1 MDNAHTWNVDLAY
14 TCTKAKADQFS
25 LIHSGNSGN
34 LPSIAVM
41 TMFCKETMEYIY
53 IYMYIYLHLQLYD
66 MCILVLL
73 YTPLSCTSMY
83 IDEYIH
89 YIYIFLSLC
98 YWYHMYFW
106 WQKFPPPLPFLR
118 GHGVNL
124 IHQKPGAR
132 REQDSKTKLEFV
144 LVLSREWGNDPK
156 SLVIIIPA
164 APIPIHSL
172 LSTSKNWII
181 EN

>member
-1 MDNAHTWNVDLAY
+1 MCKSQSWPILLDSFGELREPSEHSSDDDVLQSNDGIY
-14 TCTKAKADQFS
+14 ICTY
-25 LIHSGNSGN
+25 ICIYNYM
-34 LPSIAVM
+34 ICVYWY
-41 TMFCKETMEYIY
+41 FCTPPFLVHLCISMNIYIIYIY
-53 IYMYIYLHLQLYD
+53 IYI
-66 MCILVLL
+66 
-73 YTPLSCTSMY
+73 S
-83 IDEYIH
+83 
-89 YIYIFLSLC
+89 LSLC

>member
-1 MDNAHTWNVDLAY
+1 MYKSQSWSILLDSFGELREPSEHSSDDDVLQSNDGKKIYVHIFAFTIIWYVYIGTFVY
-14 TCTKAKADQFS
+14 TPF
-25 LIHSGNSGN
+25 L
-34 LPSIAVM
+34 
-41 TMFCKETMEYIY
+41 YIY
-53 IYMYIYLHLQLYD
+53 VYRWIY
-66 MCILVLL
+66 
-73 YTPLSCTSMY
+73 TF
-83 IDEYIH
+83 

-98 YWYHMYFW
+98 DWYHMYFW